1 MVNTAASPIL
11 KVRFIHVP
19 RETLRGPRQYLIHH
33 SGDEFVPDVIANR
46 DDECIDGVK
55 KSKAQCQQT
64 HLLPAQ
70 HPAVQ
75 PVRKTPATGRGEF
88 KALLKVDAH
97 FTRKTQKLVNVFV
110 LV

>member
-1 MVNTAASPIL
+1 M
-11 KVRFIHVP
+11 
-19 RETLRGPRQYLIHH
+19 
-33 SGDEFVPDVIANR
+33 PDGITNR
-46 DDECIDGVK
+46 DDKRIDGVK

-75 PVRKTPATGRGEF
+75 PVRETPATGRGEF
-88 KALLKVDAH
+88 NAFLKADAH
-97 FTRKTQKLVNVFV
+97 FTRKKIKLVNIFA